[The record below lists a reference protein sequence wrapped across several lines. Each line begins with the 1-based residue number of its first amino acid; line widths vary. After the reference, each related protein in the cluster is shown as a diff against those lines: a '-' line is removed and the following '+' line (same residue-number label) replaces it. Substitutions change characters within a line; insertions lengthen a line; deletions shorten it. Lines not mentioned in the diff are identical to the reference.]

1 VYKSAELTQRVRLG
15 HRPTPSLPAEALAKS
30 VRGEVVLTAVFC
42 KTGRVTDI
50 SVVEGLPYGVT
61 ERAIEA
67 ARQTEFTPAEKDGQR
82 VSQATKFV
90 FKFGYIGE
98 ARPLAQEPFAGRIIE
113 SIEVG
118 GYDDKEVD
126 KIWSRM
132 KTRAGETYD
141 KKLIEKDWRMLLS
154 SGDFDRDTS
163 TVRFEEGER
172 GGLVL
177 VFELKQRA
185 KH

>member
-1 VYKSAELTQRVRLG
+1 
-15 HRPTPSLPAEALAKS
+15 
-30 VRGEVVLTAVFC
+30 
-42 KTGRVTDI
+42 
-50 SVVEGLPYGVT
+50 
-61 ERAIEA
+61 
-67 ARQTEFTPAEKDGQR
+67 
-82 VSQATKFV
+82 
-90 FKFGYIGE
+90 
-98 ARPLAQEPFAGRIIE
+98 
-113 SIEVG
+113 
-118 GYDDKEVD
+118 
-126 KIWSRM
+126 M